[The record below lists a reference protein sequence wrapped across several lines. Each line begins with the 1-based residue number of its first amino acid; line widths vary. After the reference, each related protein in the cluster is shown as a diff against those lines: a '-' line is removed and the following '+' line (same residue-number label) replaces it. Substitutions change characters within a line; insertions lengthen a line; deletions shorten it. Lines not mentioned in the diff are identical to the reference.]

1 MELRVVVPG
10 EPVAQGR
17 PRAFYRPGLGVR
29 VFDPAKSRSW
39 KGMAQ
44 VHMREAIAQAGA
56 VAPLFADGPL
66 ELHVL
71 AVFTCP
77 RSHWRKREPL
87 QRRPKS
93 TKPDGEN
100 IAKAVQDAGTGL
112 LWLDD
117 AQVARL
123 VVEKIVGA
131 QGEAPYIELT
141 VRLLQSAAEVCP
153 MQRTDAA
160 P

>member
-17 PRAFYRPGLGVR
+17 PRAFRLGAGVR
-29 VFDPAKSRSW
+29 MYDPPKSRSW

-44 VHMREAIAQAGA
+44 VHMREALDAAG
-56 VAPLFADGPL
+56 VTSPLFADGPL

-87 QRRPKS
+87 QRQPKAS
-93 TKPDGEN
+93 RPDGEN
-100 IAKAVQDAGTGL
+100 IAKAVQDAGTGI

-123 VVEKIVGA
+123 VVEKIIGA
-131 QGEAPYIELT
+131 QGEAPRVELT
-141 VRLLQSAAEVCP
+141 VRTLVQGGQQTSGPFA
-153 MQRTDAA
+153 
-160 P
+160 

>member
-17 PRAFYRPGLGVR
+17 PRFRRFATFVATY
-29 VFDPAKSRSW
+29 DPAKSRSW

-44 VHMREAIAQAGA
+44 VHMREALQLAGA
-56 VAPLFADGPL
+56 AAPLFADGPL
-66 ELHVL
+66 ELHIL
-71 AVFTCP
+71 AVFTCA

-93 TKPDGEN
+93 TRPDGEN
-100 IAKAVQDAGTGL
+100 IAKAVQDAGTGV

-117 AQVARL
+117 AQVCVLLAS
-123 VVEKIVGA
+123 KA
-131 QGEAPYIELT
+131 YGENPCTT
-141 VRLLQSAAEVCP
+141 VRVTEMRHQAERV
-153 MQRTDAA
+153 A
-160 P
+160 

>member
-1 MELRVVVPG
+1 MIALHVTIFG

-29 VFDPAKSRSW
+29 VYDPEKSRSW

-44 VHMREAIAQAGA
+44 VHMREALAHAGA
-56 VAPLFADGPL
+56 GSPLFADGPV
-66 ELHVL
+66 ELLVV

-77 RSHWRKREPL
+77 RSQWRKRDPP
-87 QRRPKS
+87 QRRPKA
-93 TKPDGEN
+93 TRPDGEN
-100 IAKAVQDAGTGL
+100 IAKAVQDAGTGI

-123 VVEKIVGA
+123 VVEKIYGA
-131 QGEAPYIELT
+131 QGEAPRVELT
-141 VRLLQSAAEVCP
+141 VSELPPETMFLP
-153 MQRTDAA
+153 GL
-160 P
+160 

>member
-1 MELRVVVPG
+1 M
-10 EPVAQGR
+10 
-17 PRAFYRPGLGVR
+17 
-29 VFDPAKSRSW
+29 FDPAKSRSW

-44 VHMREAIAQAGA
+44 VHMREALEHAG
-56 VAPLFADGPL
+56 VTAPLFADGPL

-77 RSHWRKREPL
+77 RSQWRKREPL
-87 QRRPKS
+87 QRRPKA
-93 TKPDGEN
+93 TRPDGEN

-123 VVEKIVGA
+123 VVEKVVGA
-131 QGEAPYIELT
+131 QEEAPRVELT
-141 VRLLQSAAEVCP
+141 VCAWAERRIPAEV
-153 MQRTDAA
+153 A
-160 P
+160 